1 MLDCSIHL
9 SSVFLFFQ
17 SLALVILL
25 LSLTEGNIHLGSTV
39 IIDKYEGWNNGETRL
54 LAVLF
59 KTAQFAL
66 GEKKL
71 AVAASLMI
79 AERTIKIRRDVH
91 SLDPKFALIEIA
103 ITIYQR
109 SLSATD

>member
-25 LSLTEGNIHLGSTV
+25 LSLTEGYIHLGSTV
-39 IIDKYEGWNNGETRL
+39 IIDKDEGWNNGETRL

-71 AVAASLMI
+71 AVAA
-79 AERTIKIRRDVH
+79 RDVYKRQ
-91 SLDPKFALIEIA
+91 DPCPPAECGSC
-103 ITIYQR
+103 R
-109 SLSATD
+109 

>member
-39 IIDKYEGWNNGETRL
+39 IIDKDEGWNNGETRL

-79 AERTIKIRRDVH
+79 AERAIEIRRDVH

>member
-79 AERTIKIRRDVH
+79 EAFPPRID
-91 SLDPKFALIEIA
+91 LISVPVSTMPA
-103 ITIYQR
+103 V
-109 SLSATD
+109 